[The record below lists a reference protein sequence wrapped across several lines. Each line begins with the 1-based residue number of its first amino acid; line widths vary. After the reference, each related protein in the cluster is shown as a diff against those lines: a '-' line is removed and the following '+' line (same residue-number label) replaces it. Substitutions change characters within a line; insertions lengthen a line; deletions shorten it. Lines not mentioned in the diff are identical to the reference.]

1 MRTLTASIQA
11 EILRKGLLAMLV
23 CGALAVLSP
32 GARAADPEDIAQ
44 ITISSPVVKVVGRHR
59 DLSPK
64 EEVSVTARVAFDPV
78 TLTTNSGVALL
89 KDRVVETAHS
99 VCAAA
104 DPQDVED
111 DEDCVQRAIR
121 GTDKQIDAAVASAKK
136 VSAGS

>member
-1 MRTLTASIQA
+1 MRTLTASIPR
-11 EILRKGLLAMLV
+11 EILRKGLLALFV

-32 GARAADPEDIAQ
+32 GAHAADPEDIAQ

-64 EEVSVTARVAFDPV
+64 EEVSVTARVAFNPV

-89 KDRVVETAHS
+89 KDRVLETART

-104 DPQDVED
+104 DPEDVED
-111 DEDCVQRAIR
+111 DEGCVQRAVR
-121 GTDKQIDAAVASAKK
+121 GTDKQIDAAVLSAKNN
-136 VSAGS
+136 AGS